1 VHKNIILTMFR
12 LLRAPNDMP
21 QSAPLDTLPTLESF
35 NPLDTSGAFLLEA
48 CVRIEDRT
56 KPNLVSAASD
66 ELNKFR
72 DLMKGSVEMKMP
84 ERLSLDTRVR

>member
-1 VHKNIILTMFR
+1 MFR